1 MVAGDEPMTRTT
13 LRKAPFQD
21 FRKPAFAALMLS
33 ATMLAGCATNRTPQF
48 SYDADVPSSP
58 VVPAAVTDDRPRP
71 LHTPPAW
78 TVARGG
84 TSAGTPAGRVE
95 NANAAARVV
104 AIHHAA
110 PHERGHRQLRAPRA
124 RQPGLPLH
132 LTRAS
137 RPAGAEAPIN
147 TERPEKPRMARCLGA
162 FGVSRGGC
170 CVTDGGRRAGA
181 PGASRA

>member
-1 MVAGDEPMTRTT
+1 MTRTT

-78 TVARGG
+78 TVIMRGNRPWPRWPK
-84 TSAGTPAGRVE
+84 SLIRVT
-95 NANAAARVV
+95 V
-104 AIHHAA
+104 AHW
-110 PHERGHRQLRAPRA
+110 PRSKSTQLSGVLWSEVQIPF
-124 RQPGLPLH
+124 PC
-132 LTRAS
+132 
-137 RPAGAEAPIN
+137 RPA
-147 TERPEKPRMARCLGA
+147 
-162 FGVSRGGC
+162 S
-170 CVTDGGRRAGA
+170 
-181 PGASRA
+181 